1 MKLFLFVIVLF
12 LLRFIFL
19 VSEVLLVIGVTFFS
33 HRMKRKTTQFL
44 VELSAN

>member
-19 VSEVLLVIGVTFFS
+19 VSELLLFIGVTQDE
-33 HRMKRKTTQFL
+33 KKDDA
-44 VELSAN
+44 VPGGG